1 MSIVALHV
9 ILLLSMSPLVSSLL
23 AAAVMALIAFVGFGS
38 LLIARKRLAQWL
50 SVFVAF
56 AAGSLLGAAFFHL
69 LPESIGLGGPTFA
82 LTLVGLLTFFAIDSL
97 LWVYHCHAGH
107 RLHEQGHLHG
117 SCPPRQV
124 GVLNLVGDSIHN
136 FTDGIV
142 LASAFLVSP
151 AVGLAAAFATAMH
164 EIPQEISDFGILV
177 HSGFKPRRALFWN
190 GLVAL
195 FTMLGVLAT
204 FVAADYVTGL
214 TRYTIPFAAGGFLYM
229 SCTNLLSEIKEEE
242 SLGRRLWQTAFLLV
256 GVLLLWVTSLAA

>member
-1 MSIVALHV
+1 MSALT
-9 ILLLSMSPLVSSLL
+9 SSLL
-23 AAAVMALIAFVGFGS
+23 SGAVMALIAFVGFGS
-38 LLIARKRLAQWL
+38 LLIARKQLARWL

-69 LPESIGLGGPTFA
+69 LPESIALGGPTFG
-82 LTLVGLLTFFAIDSL
+82 LTLVGVLTFFAVDSF

-107 RLHEQGHLHG
+107 SLHEAGHTHG
-117 SCPPRQV
+117 SCPPRPI

-142 LASAFLVSP
+142 LASAFMVSP
-151 AVGLAAAFATAMH
+151 AVGLATAFATAMH
-164 EIPQEISDFGILV
+164 EIPQEIGDFGILI

-195 FTMLGVLAT
+195 FTIAGVLTT
-204 FVAADYVTGL
+204 FIAAEYVTGL

-229 SCTNLLSEIKEEE
+229 ACTNLLSEIKEEE
-242 SLGRRLWQTAFLLV
+242 SILRRLVQSVFLLA
-256 GVLLLWVTSLAA
+256 GVALLWMTA